1 MEDFSVKDWLGKDN
15 DLGIS
20 IWENK
25 YRHNNESFGEW
36 LDRVSAG
43 DKEVKDLILSQKFLP
58 GGRILANRGLANEGT
73 KITYS
78 NCFIAGTKVLT
89 KQGYK
94 SIEDIRPGELVLTH
108 DNTWQ
113 LVNEVMSR
121 DYEGDL
127 YEIRG
132 ADLYEPIICTP
143 NHKFLTD
150 KNEWKAI
157 ENFRIKSDGHHTI
170 DKLTTSS
177 QFIPSQWIN
186 RIIDITE
193 GLVLDSNNRLC
204 IREDGMIGLENCY
217 TTDNGTTVW
226 RKPKKDNFI
235 NRVFT
240 LDKDML
246 YLIGRWLGDGSVTNR
261 KDKTNPSIWQLV
273 FNATNE
279 EDSCEKCKN
288 ILESHFSGININIT
302 KTQQN
307 TLAIRIENEIF
318 ASWFKNNFG
327 QYCDGKF
334 VPDWIGNNTDVLL
347 GLLDSD
353 GSVHSQGDFKLL
365 LKNSQLIDWAR
376 KTLFTAGINTSIIK
390 TETRQSADS
399 FTIHVGQTQK
409 LAKVL
414 NKTYSDNRM
423 NKEGKDITHIKI
435 NEIIIHP
442 NQKCLVYNLSIEN
455 NHSYMVNGVF
465 AHNCYVISPPED
477 NIESI
482 YETAKKL
489 ARTYSYG
496 GGCGISISKL
506 SPRNAKIRNA
516 ARTTSG
522 AVSFMDTFSQ
532 VTEQI
537 GQMGRRKLA

>member
-25 YRHNNESFGEW
+25 YRHNNESFEEW

-94 SIEDIRPGELVLTH
+94 SIEDIQPGELVLTH

-121 DYEGDL
+121 EYEGDL
-127 YEIRG
+127 YEIKG

-157 ENFRIKSDGHHTI
+157 EDFRIKSDGHHTI

-177 QFIPSQWIN
+177 QFI
-186 RIIDITE
+186 
-193 GLVLDSNNRLC
+193 
-204 IREDGMIGLENCY
+204 
-217 TTDNGTTVW
+217 
-226 RKPKKDNFI
+226 
-235 NRVFT
+235 
-240 LDKDML
+240 
-246 YLIGRWLGDGSVTNR
+246 
-261 KDKTNPSIWQLV
+261 
-273 FNATNE
+273 
-279 EDSCEKCKN
+279 
-288 ILESHFSGININIT
+288 
-302 KTQQN
+302 
-307 TLAIRIENEIF
+307 
-318 ASWFKNNFG
+318 
-327 QYCDGKF
+327 
-334 VPDWIGNNTDVLL
+334 
-347 GLLDSD
+347 
-353 GSVHSQGDFKLL
+353 
-365 LKNSQLIDWAR
+365 
-376 KTLFTAGINTSIIK
+376 
-390 TETRQSADS
+390 
-399 FTIHVGQTQK
+399 
-409 LAKVL
+409 
-414 NKTYSDNRM
+414 
-423 NKEGKDITHIKI
+423 KI
-435 NEIIIHP
+435 NEIIVHP
-442 NQKCLVYNLSIEN
+442 NQKCLVYNLSVEN

-532 VTEQI
+532 VTE
-537 GQMGRRKLA
+537 

>member
-94 SIEDIRPGELVLTH
+94 SIEDIQPGELVLTH

-113 LVNEVMSR
+113 LVNEAMSR
-121 DYEGDL
+121 EYDGDL

-132 ADLYEPIICTP
+132 ADLYEPIMCTP
-143 NHKFLTD
+143 NHKFLTN

-157 ENFRIKSDGHHTI
+157 EDFQIESDGREDI
-170 DKLTTSS
+170 DKLTTSH
-177 QFIPSQWIN
+177 
-186 RIIDITE
+186 IIQE
-193 GLVLDSNNRLC
+193 
-204 IREDGMIGLENCY
+204 
-217 TTDNGTTVW
+217 
-226 RKPKKDNFI
+226 F
-235 NRVFT
+235 
-240 LDKDML
+240 DK
-246 YLIGRWLGDGSVTNR
+246 
-261 KDKTNPSIWQLV
+261 
-273 FNATNE
+273 
-279 EDSCEKCKN
+279 
-288 ILESHFSGININIT
+288 ESMDT
-302 KTQQN
+302 
-307 TLAIRIENEIF
+307 
-318 ASWFKNNFG
+318 
-327 QYCDGKF
+327 
-334 VPDWIGNNTDVLL
+334 
-347 GLLDSD
+347 
-353 GSVHSQGDFKLL
+353 
-365 LKNSQLIDWAR
+365 
-376 KTLFTAGINTSIIK
+376 
-390 TETRQSADS
+390 
-399 FTIHVGQTQK
+399 
-409 LAKVL
+409 
-414 NKTYSDNRM
+414 
-423 NKEGKDITHIKI
+423 THIKI
-435 NEIIIHP
+435 NEIIVHP
-442 NQKCLVYNLSIEN
+442 NQKCLVYNLSVEN

-465 AHNCYVISPPED
+465 GHNCYVISPPED